1 MKKQIDAIE
10 KQYINHP
17 YPDPIE
23 NMDEQIN
30 KYNYAQMSGIDLLWR
45 KLYPEKEYD
54 EKLDVLIAGCGT
66 NQAVY
71 HAIKF
76 PESKNYAIDVSQSSI
91 DHIHKM
97 IKKFGI
103 KNLEVEKKDIIELDN
118 NNEFD
123 YVISTGVIHHTKD
136 PIKSLQSLVNVTKAD
151 GALFIMVYAIY
162 LRQGIYYLQD
172 AFNYLGL
179 ESTKKDVGLIRNLIK
194 LLPSNH
200 YALNYINEIQ
210 QTFGTKDLS
219 FDAGVVDTFLNA
231 RDVAYD
237 INSLKD
243 LIKSSGAYFQCWQD
257 NNFYYRDLID
267 FRKEP
272 KLNEIY
278 ENLDPW
284 EKADFTQ
291 KFDPNSGK
299 FSFILRKDKKFEHI
313 WFEKDKIKDSYYVH
327 RNILYSNLN
336 PLDIKNNSGGTIGN
350 KKVQIP
356 LTVEER
362 IIWNNLND
370 RIDNILVNINL
381 EFKKNNINELSI
393 YSLTDIL
400 HLFWRRGRIDFSYI

>member
-10 KQYINHP
+10 RQYINHP

-76 PESKNYAIDVSQSSI
+76 PESKNYAIDLSQSSI

-179 ESTKKDVGLIRNLIK
+179 EPTKKDVGLIRNLIK

-237 INSLKD
+237 INSLK
-243 LIKSSGAYFQCWQD
+243 
-257 NNFYYRDLID
+257 
-267 FRKEP
+267 
-272 KLNEIY
+272 
-278 ENLDPW
+278 
-284 EKADFTQ
+284 
-291 KFDPNSGK
+291 NS
-299 FSFILRKDKKFEHI
+299 
-313 WFEKDKIKDSYYVH
+313 
-327 RNILYSNLN
+327 
-336 PLDIKNNSGGTIGN
+336 
-350 KKVQIP
+350 
-356 LTVEER
+356 
-362 IIWNNLND
+362 
-370 RIDNILVNINL
+370 
-381 EFKKNNINELSI
+381 
-393 YSLTDIL
+393 
-400 HLFWRRGRIDFSYI
+400 